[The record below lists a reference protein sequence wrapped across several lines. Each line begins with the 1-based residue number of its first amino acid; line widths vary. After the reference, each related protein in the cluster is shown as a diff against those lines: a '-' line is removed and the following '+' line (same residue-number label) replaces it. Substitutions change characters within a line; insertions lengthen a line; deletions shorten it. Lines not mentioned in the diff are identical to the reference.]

1 MRRDRVAWLGWVL
14 AAAFAAVL
22 VGGGA
27 QAPSLKVGVVDI
39 ARVVEQS
46 EFGKGNQAS
55 FAALKTSRESLL
67 EFIDTNRVL
76 TAEQAQRLRDLTV
89 KPSPTNEEK
98 AEAERIRADVVAANK
113 KWAELSTKPNL
124 TAEERTLLEEYARR
138 SQAMAEYAQRLLNQF
153 TDEMQRWADRQK
165 VASLERAR
173 AAVREV
179 AKAQEYS
186 LVLEVGVAPYGANDL
201 TDEALKAMNA
211 KP

>member
-1 MRRDRVAWLGWVL
+1 
-14 AAAFAAVL
+14 
-22 VGGGA
+22 
-27 QAPSLKVGVVDI
+27 
-39 ARVVEQS
+39 
-46 EFGKGNQAS
+46 
-55 FAALKTSRESLL
+55 
-67 EFIDTNRVL
+67 
-76 TAEQAQRLRDLTV
+76 LRDLTV